1 MPVNIGDV
9 FKDFLSGL
17 QVARLYPQWH
27 PEFKKAIDKAYLS
40 LQETFKERNSLIL
53 AIVGEEL
60 TFQKDIFFDLS
71 KIEKPLILYLKDRG
85 IERIEFFVGMQKEE
99 LSRLIS
105 LLATPKEQ
113 IKQQPQDLLSVL
125 GVKNIIVGKIK
136 VSSSMPLDAEKEK
149 LINYLALYEDSV
161 TKATQSMDD
170 LLEEREV
177 DHFALR
183 LNLVNVMENLAGRH
197 QEFLN
202 LGVMKRYDTRTYYHT
217 LNVSILAMYFSAK
230 MGFAREEVL
239 DIGIAGLFHDI
250 GKIYISRKIIQKPSR
265 LTDEEFAKMKNHVIV
280 GTEILL
286 KYVEA
291 VGFLPV
297 VTCFEHH
304 LKYDMSGYPKL
315 TFAQPPHLASE
326 ITCICDVY
334 DALSQR
340 RSYKDDYPPSR
351 IYEVM
356 LKEKGTTFEPELLG
370 KFFRIMGVWPVGAI
384 VSLTDARIAVVRE
397 ENEDDIFSPKVE
409 VIMPIDKKES
419 IDLRT
424 TRGTNKI
431 EWYLNP
437 FNEGKEYLHLV

>member
-1 MPVNIGDV
+1 
-9 FKDFLSGL
+9 
-17 QVARLYPQWH
+17 
-27 PEFKKAIDKAYLS
+27 
-40 LQETFKERNSLIL
+40 
-53 AIVGEEL
+53 
-60 TFQKDIFFDLS
+60 
-71 KIEKPLILYLKDRG
+71 
-85 IERIEFFVGMQKEE
+85 
-99 LSRLIS
+99 
-105 LLATPKEQ
+105 
-113 IKQQPQDLLSVL
+113 
-125 GVKNIIVGKIK
+125 
-136 VSSSMPLDAEKEK
+136 
-149 LINYLALYEDSV
+149 
-161 TKATQSMDD
+161 
-170 LLEEREV
+170 
-177 DHFALR
+177 
-183 LNLVNVMENLAGRH
+183 
-197 QEFLN
+197 
-202 LGVMKRYDTRTYYHT
+202 MKRYDTRTYYHT

-315 TFAQPPHLASE
+315 TFTQPPHLASE
-326 ITCICDVY
+326 ITTICDVY

-340 RSYKDDYPPSR
+340 RSYKDDYPPSQ

-409 VIMPIDKKES
+409 VIMPIDRKET
-419 IDLRT
+419 IDLRI
-424 TRGTNKI
+424 TRDTNKI
-431 EWYLNP
+431 ERYLNP